1 MSGQHEIPYQSLP
14 DLLRQQA
21 ESCRARPALRYK
33 REGRYITL
41 SYAEYYLRALMVARG
56 LSKLGI
62 APGDRIAI
70 LSENRPGWVIADMG
84 ILTARAVT
92 VPVYPTNTPEQIEY
106 VLNHATCRAVF
117 VSSRQQYQKLL
128 GIRERIPSVE
138 TVIAYERFIGQREL
152 PVMHLY
158 QLSEL
163 SHPVTAEEQEEL
175 EGAIDAIVSSDLVSI
190 IYTSGTTGRPKGVM
204 LDHANVLAD
213 AWYGLKKLN
222 GLERRETFLSFLP
235 LSHIL
240 ERTAGYYAA
249 LMTGSEIAFA
259 ECADKVVENI
269 VEVRPTAMVSVPRLF
284 EKIYS
289 RIYEN
294 AHQLSPLKRR
304 LFHAA
309 IATGRKYV
317 HCKYVKRQP
326 VGLLGLKYQLFDKL
340 VFRKIRAR
348 FGGQLRFFISG
359 GAPLDKTIN
368 EFMWIIGIPTF
379 EGYGLTESS
388 PAITLSCLQEIRFGS
403 VGRVLERTEVKLL
416 DDGELLVRGPQ
427 VMRGYYQDEQATAEA
442 FCDGWLKTGDIARI
456 DADGYVYIVDRKK
469 ELIVTA
475 GGKNIAPQPLENEL
489 KLDKFISQAF
499 VYGDRRPYLVALVT
513 PNIDRLI
520 ELGQDQ
526 QLNYLGIEELVAN
539 EKVRGLFSERIAQL
553 NSKLPPYETIK
564 KFVLLPRDFSIEG
577 GELTPTLK
585 LRRKVIYEKFRERIE
600 SLYDSDHQPAEP
612 ALATSN
618 GGTA

>member
-1 MSGQHEIPYQSLP
+1 MSSQNETPYQSLP
-14 DLLRQQA
+14 GLLRQQA
-21 ESCRARPALRYK
+21 ESHQDRPALRYK
-33 REGRYITL
+33 REGRYVSL

-56 LSKLGI
+56 LRKLGI
-62 APGDRIAI
+62 VPGDRIAI

-106 VLNHATCRAVF
+106 VLNHAACRVVF
-117 VSSRQQYQKLL
+117 VSSQQQYQKLL
-128 GIRERIPSVE
+128 EICERIPTVE
-138 TVIAYERFIGQREL
+138 TVVAFERFIGQREL
-152 PVMHLY
+152 PVIHLY

-163 SHPVTAEEQEEL
+163 SHPLTPDEQAEL
-175 EGAIDAIVSSDLVSI
+175 EREIDVIEPNDLASI

-204 LDHANVLAD
+204 LEHANILAD
-213 AWYGLKKLN
+213 AWYGLKKLK

-259 ECADKVVENI
+259 ESVDKVVENI
-269 VEVRPTAMVSVPRLF
+269 VEVQPTAMVSVPRLF

-309 IATGRKYV
+309 IAVGKEYV
-317 HCKYVKRQP
+317 HLKYVKRQP
-326 VGLLGLKYQLFDKL
+326 VGLLGLKYKLFDKL
-340 VFRKIRAR
+340 VFHKIRAR

-403 VGRVLERTEVKLL
+403 VGCMLEKTEVKLL
-416 DDGELLVRGPQ
+416 EDGELLVRGPQ
-427 VMRGYYQDEQATAEA
+427 VMRGYYQDQQATDESLV
-442 FCDGWLKTGDIARI
+442 DGWLKTGDIAKI
-456 DADGYVYIVDRKK
+456 DDEGYIYIIDRKK

-489 KLDKFISQAF
+489 KLDKYISQAF
-499 VYGDRRPYLVALVT
+499 VYGDRRPYLVALLT
-513 PNIDRLI
+513 PNLDRLL
-520 ELGQDQ
+520 ELGQER
-526 QLNYLGIEELVAN
+526 QLDYLDIEELVAN
-539 EKVRGLFSERIAQL
+539 QKVYELFGERVRLL
-553 NSKLPPYETIK
+553 NAKLPSYETIK
-564 KFVLLPRDFSIEG
+564 KFALLPRDFSIEG

-585 LRRKVIYEKFRERIE
+585 LRRKVIYEKYHERIDA
-600 SLYDSDHQPAEP
+600 LYAADQLVADSAQS
-612 ALATSN
+612 TSN